1 MSSPIYLEFLSGK
14 RELTCTAWGNPT
26 RNVKGWKGPCYLI
39 TDEHHDTFD
48 DLMEQHRLGQVRL
61 RQGPALRAL
70 HGPLRLR
77 AVRRL
82 GRQQAHGRQPQNA
95 DVATVLMSADIAIS
109 DPCVVFALSRESM
122 FFRGANPY
130 QQTFP
135 GAPCRAQFRGPASQ
149 TVLMLETGLG
159 AVAMQTALR
168 WCLHA
173 PRFGT
178 VPYRPRFVI
187 SAGFSGALQPE
198 QHVGDVI
205 LATEVVDGGK
215 NCWPVTLLPDTQI
228 NDAQRRGRLLTW
240 PDLVG
245 DPQEKKRLGRH
256 YQALAVDMETAV
268 LARLCHEHGVPFTC
282 VRVISDDLN
291 TPLSPHLIALL
302 QRGRVSAPRL
312 ALSLLRQPTLLGELW
327 HLAGQTRTAAKQLA
341 LVCQQIGRG

>member
-1 MSSPIYLEFLSGK
+1 
-14 RELTCTAWGNPT
+14 
-26 RNVKGWKGPCYLI
+26 
-39 TDEHHDTFD
+39 
-48 DLMEQHRLGQVRL
+48 
-61 RQGPALRAL
+61 
-70 HGPLRLR
+70 
-77 AVRRL
+77 
-82 GRQQAHGRQPQNA
+82 
-95 DVATVLMSADIAIS
+95 
-109 DPCVVFALSRESM
+109 
-122 FFRGANPY
+122 
-130 QQTFP
+130 
-135 GAPCRAQFRGPASQ
+135 
-149 TVLMLETGLG
+149 MLETGLG

-341 LVCQQIGRG
+341 ACLPTNRTRMNANGADDRGSNPRESVCSVFLRFLIRIRRDAADGEAIAAVVLGLFDGASGHPVHGVEIGRGADLGHGETDTHRDPD